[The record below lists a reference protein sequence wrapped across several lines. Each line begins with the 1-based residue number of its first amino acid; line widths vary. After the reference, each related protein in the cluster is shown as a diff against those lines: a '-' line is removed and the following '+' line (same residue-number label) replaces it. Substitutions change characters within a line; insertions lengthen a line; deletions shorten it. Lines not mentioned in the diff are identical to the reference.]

1 MKPWHAIFGL
11 TLVAA
16 GFLFDFGFVTTT
28 SNFRALQEN
37 PAAYLSSWSKYAYEL
52 TRLYLFVL
60 GFLNLAFA
68 LLVPCVKAS
77 ARRQAVVSGLL
88 VGGSVLFLIGGFWEA
103 RSGPAFE
110 WEPACYVLTAGL
122 AAILLSLGAQVYL
135 LAQLRGAMGGRGSIG

>member
-1 MKPWHAIFGL
+1 MALFRWHAILGL
-11 TLVAA
+11 VLIAA

-68 LLVPCVKAS
+68 LLVPCVNAS
-77 ARRQAVVSGLL
+77 AKRQAVVSGLL
-88 VGGSVLFLIGGFWEA
+88 VGGSVLFLIGGLWEA
-103 RSGPAFE
+103 RGGPAFE

-122 AAILLSLGAQVYL
+122 VAILLSLVAEIYL
-135 LAQLRGAMGGRGSIG
+135 LAHITPERNTP